1 MWFLSFSF
9 LFFQLPESVTPT
21 FNKVLEILLGHQLEF
36 TFYETEGDRNHQSAL
51 EKAKSKV
58 KLFGLVGS
66 RSPRNQRINNKI
78 LFKIQQSSL
87 GEEKIEKEML
97 CWP

>member
-9 LFFQLPESVTPT
+9 LFFQLPFRLPDSVTPT
-21 FNKVLEILLGHQLEF
+21 FNKLSEILLGHQLDF
-36 TFYETEGDRNHQSAL
+36 TFYETEGDRNRHTAL

-78 LFKIQQSSL
+78 SFKIQQFYL
-87 GEEKIEKEML
+87 
-97 CWP
+97 